1 MANMITKKTEIE
13 TELSWSNFWE
23 WKPTIIQSLA
33 TNGCLAWAIGPVPQR
48 PAKSDG
54 KWEEKNQEAIA
65 TIAKSLTPMICE
77 KYENDIIANDANAL
91 WNAIRDGESK
101 LGNTEEGHM
110 ILIKELYEAKYV
122 PYSES
127 LEDYVLRL
135 QNIQT
140 RLQGY
145 DNPPNDSQMKQ
156 QMITGLPKAGMWLLI
171 QLQLKHTN
179 KSWQETVIAIQQY
192 EQTYREE
199 LKVTPIATQS
209 AALNTEANISRGSRG
224 RGREGRYRGRGNRG
238 RGGIQKG
245 ERGGGS
251 HNSGNIKGR
260 KS

>member
-127 LEDYVLRL
+127 LKDYVLRL

-156 QMITGLPKAGMWLLI
+156 QMIT
-171 QLQLKHTN
+171 
-179 KSWQETVIAIQQY
+179 ETVIAIQQY

-199 LKVTPIATQS
+199 LKPISLEEVVAEAEKADIEAEATEEEEE
-209 AALNTEANISRGSRG
+209 EAI
-224 RGREGRYRGRGNRG
+224 
-238 RGGIQKG
+238 IVA
-245 ERGGGS
+245 
-251 HNSGNIKGR
+251 I
-260 KS
+260 